1 VDYQTFLNRDYRS
14 GPEKTIR
21 PLIKRAFIIA
31 IVALLVITGVLLFLF
46 SGTSPRTPEQET
58 PQAAEHDTQNPE
70 SSTRVRKTLPLP
82 GDQSATEHELV
93 PLVSEAEPDEVET
106 NNWAVHKIHSGD
118 SLSSIFSA
126 LEIHSQLNP
135 VLADKVASKAL
146 KSIYPGQVIKVL
158 KENGQLQ
165 ELVYEPNDKE
175 ILQVTRSESGYQA
188 RLVNRPVETRRNR
201 ASGVIHDS
209 LFLAGR
215 KAGLTD
221 NVIMELAG
229 IFGWDVDFA
238 LDIREGDSFTVI
250 YEELFREGEKI
261 GTGAIVAAEFTNQ
274 GHSFRAIRYQ
284 TPDGDTGYYSP
295 DGHSM
300 RKAFLRTP
308 VNFTRISS
316 RFSTGRKH
324 PILNTIR
331 AHKGV
336 DYAAPKGTP
345 VKAAGDGKVIF
356 KGRKGGYGR
365 VVILQHGSVYSTLY
379 GHLNA
384 FNRKLRVGSRVKQG
398 QIIGYV
404 GMSGLATG
412 PHLHY
417 EFRVNGVHRNPLTV
431 KLPDAEPLP
440 KKYMADFNNQSQP
453 LLTQLDLYRRTTL
466 ADAGGMS
473 DDN

>member
-1 VDYQTFLNRDYRS
+1 MDYQTFFNRDYRS
-14 GPEKTIR
+14 GAENKAQPVNKRILLIAGAAVTVTIG
-21 PLIKRAFIIA
+21 L
-31 IVALLVITGVLLFLF
+31 LLFLF
-46 SGTSPRTPEQET
+46 SGTSSKTPEQET
-58 PQAAEHDTQNPE
+58 PQAAEHDTQNPAA
-70 SSTRVRKTLPLP
+70 STRVRKTLPLP
-82 GDQSATEHELV
+82 SDQSTSEHELL
-93 PLVSEAEPDEVET
+93 PIKAERAAQDLEIK
-106 NNWAVHKIHSGD
+106 NWVIHKIHSGD

-135 VLADKVASKAL
+135 ILSDKVASKAL

-158 KENGQLQ
+158 KENGHLQ
-165 ELVYEPNDKE
+165 ELVYEPNDQELLE
-175 ILQVTRSESGYQA
+175 ITRSESGYQA
-188 RLVNRPVETRRNR
+188 KLVNRPVEKRSNR
-201 ASGVIHDS
+201 ASAVIHDS
-209 LFLAGR
+209 LFMTGR
-215 KAGLTD
+215 KAGLSD
-221 NVIMELAG
+221 NIIMELAG
-229 IFGWDVDFA
+229 IFGWDIDFA

-261 GTGAIVAAEFTNQ
+261 GTGAIVAAEFNNQ

-295 DGHSM
+295 DGRSM

-324 PILNTIR
+324 PILNKIR

-365 VVILQHGSVYSTLY
+365 VVILQHGSRYSTLY

-384 FNRKLRVGSRVKQG
+384 FNRNLKVGSRVKQG
-398 QIIGYV
+398 QTIGYV

-431 KLPDAEPLP
+431 KLPAAKPLP
-440 KKYMADFNNQSQP
+440 KKFMADFNNESQP
-453 LLTQLDLYRRTTL
+453 LLTQLDLYRRTTI
-466 ADAGGMS
+466 ADAGSVTGT
-473 DDN
+473 N